1 MIAREMSQNVKH
13 SRKNTQFFLNTQY
26 IASNYMGI
34 HALPVFCSKHAKKPK
49 RPRRKGKT
57 RGLFRLYRFPWT
69 GQFDSDFGYF
79 WSKVCVVLGTSSKQL
94 VFFSGH
100 VHLRRETLKLPS
112 VFNYVKK
119 NTRNNIRFFWQWI
132 ISRVMDV
139 WGVVKAWVK
148 YWGGMN

>member
-1 MIAREMSQNVKH
+1 M
-13 SRKNTQFFLNTQY
+13 LNIQGKIHNFSWTPSIH

-100 VHLRRETLKLPS
+100 VHLRREALKLPS

-119 NTRNNIRFFWQWI
+119 KNTRNNIHFFWQWNHI
-132 ISRVMDV
+132 MCDGCVRE
-139 WGVVKAWVK
+139 VKAWVK
-148 YWGGMN
+148 YWGGKN